1 MKRLTYT
8 FASLL
13 ISSAFGAQQP
23 AVPKAFQNFRVPP
36 SATLRF
42 LASEEGRAFLKATGN
57 PLAGP
62 AIRAFGEPS
71 KTAVVPAAWLAD
83 FHGEAKSPAPAASAC
98 GGPQGTRFNLE
109 PRANAVP
116 QNQASAD
123 FLLNRVGSNEDLI
136 VQAAN
141 DWRGNL
147 ASDTQW
153 DQSVSGYYVHRAAAA
168 DCSVQFEGGLPAFS
182 AQGSN
187 LMGVGDPAV
196 AADPARDAF
205 FMADQRFG
213 SADTGGVGLFRVAA
227 SRLLNASACP
237 SGTHTEAQAASC
249 WEATAPVL
257 LFAQPTFDSISDI
270 PRIAVDER
278 PTSAGVGAGNVY
290 VAIIQFNFDAQT
302 NTVMLASCS
311 NAMVCA
317 APVLVSG
324 SDISAGF
331 ADVQV
336 RSDGLITVSF
346 NNANTDG
353 SATILFTTCTPA
365 AAPSAPACGSPTT
378 VAQVPNPLSPSL
390 NISAPMLNIA
400 IQEFTF
406 PKHAHRKNAG
416 GSFTTFL
423 TYEDC
428 KNPFPGGPCL
438 DAEVVMATSA
448 DNGNTWTTPASVD
461 TASGHHFL
469 PAISTDTSTGVVN
482 LSYMRAHGD
491 KYNHEVEVL
500 RNQIAP
506 GGTTLGTPQQVTT
519 TLDPIDSDPQGL
531 SLLQSD
537 FYMGIKARGTGTV
550 GQSHLYT
557 SFDSTFVAGTYNGQ
571 PDNELNNTI
580 DMFIY

>member
-1 MKRLTYT
+1 
-8 FASLL
+8 
-13 ISSAFGAQQP
+13 
-23 AVPKAFQNFRVPP
+23 
-36 SATLRF
+36 
-42 LASEEGRAFLKATGN
+42 
-57 PLAGP
+57 
-62 AIRAFGEPS
+62 
-71 KTAVVPAAWLAD
+71 
-83 FHGEAKSPAPAASAC
+83 
-98 GGPQGTRFNLE
+98 
-109 PRANAVP
+109 
-116 QNQASAD
+116 
-123 FLLNRVGSNEDLI
+123 
-136 VQAAN
+136 
-141 DWRGNL
+141 
-147 ASDTQW
+147 
-153 DQSVSGYYVHRAAAA
+153 
-168 DCSVQFEGGLPAFS
+168 
-182 AQGSN
+182 
-187 LMGVGDPAV
+187 V

-257 LFAQPTFDSISDI
+257 LFAQPTFDSVSDI

-290 VAIIQFNFDAQT
+290 VAIVEFNFDAQT

-336 RSDGLITVSF
+336 RPDGLITVSF
-346 NNANTDG
+346 NNANADG

-365 AAPSAPACGSPTT
+365 AAPSAPVCGSPTT

-406 PKHAHRKNAG
+406 PKHAHRQNAG
-416 GSFTTFL
+416 GTFTTFL

-448 DNGNTWTTPASVD
+448 DNGNTWTIPVSVD
-461 TASGHHFL
+461 TTHGHHFL
-469 PAISTDTSTGVVN
+469 PAISTDASTGVVN
-482 LSYMRAHGD
+482 LSYMSASGD

-506 GGTTLGTPQQVTT
+506 GATTVGTPQQVTT

-537 FYMGIKARGTGTV
+537 FYMGIKARGTGAV

-571 PDNELNNTI
+571 PEKELNNTI

>member
-1 MKRLTYT
+1 MKRFTYT
-8 FASLL
+8 LASLL

-23 AVPKAFQNFRVPP
+23 AVPKVFQNFRVPP
-36 SATLRF
+36 SAPLRF
-42 LASEEGRAFLKATGN
+42 LASEEGRSFLRATGS

-62 AIRAFGEPS
+62 AIRAFGEPL
-71 KTAVVPAAWLAD
+71 KTTEVPHSWLAD
-83 FHGEAKSPAPAASAC
+83 FTSKAAAVQPAASPC
-98 GGPQGTRFNLE
+98 GGPQGARFNLE
-109 PRANAVP
+109 PSANAVP

-123 FLLNRVGSNEDLI
+123 FLLNRVGLNEDLI

-147 ASDTQW
+147 ASDAQW
-153 DQSVSGYYVHRAAAA
+153 DQSVSGYYVHRAARA
-168 DCSVQFEGGLPAFS
+168 DCSVQFEGGLPAFT
-182 AQGSN
+182 AQSN
-187 LMGVGDPAV
+187 TEMGVGNPAV
-196 AADPARDAF
+196 ASDPNRDAF
-205 FMADQRFG
+205 FIADQRFG
-213 SADTGGVGLFRVAA
+213 SAATGGVGLFRVGA

-237 SGTHTEAQAASC
+237 AGTHSEAQATAC
-249 WEATAPVL
+249 WMATAPVL
-257 LFAQPTFDSISDI
+257 LFAQPTFDSVSDL

-278 PTSAGVGAGNVY
+278 TTSAGVGAGNVY
-290 VAIIQFNFDAQT
+290 VVITQFNFDAQT

-311 NAMVCA
+311 TTLVCA

-324 SDISAGF
+324 SNIAAGF

-346 NNANTDG
+346 SNANSDG
-353 SATILFTTCTPA
+353 SATILFTTCTPN
-365 AAPSAPACGSPTT
+365 AAPSAPVCGSPTT
-378 VAQVPNPLSPSL
+378 VAQVANPLSPSL
-390 NISAPMLNIA
+390 SILAPMVNMKIMD
-400 IQEFTF
+400 FTF
-406 PKHAHRKNAG
+406 PKHANRKNTG

-428 KNPFPGGPCL
+428 KSPFPNGPCL

-482 LSYMRAHGD
+482 LSYMSASGD
-491 KYNHEVEVL
+491 KYNHEVQVL

-506 GGTTLGTPQQVTT
+506 GSTTLGTPQQVTT

-531 SLLQSD
+531 GLLQSD
-537 FYMGIKARGTGTV
+537 VYMGIKARGTGKV
-550 GQSHLYT
+550 GQSRIYT
-557 SFDSTFVAGTYNGQ
+557 SFDSTLVTGVYNGQ

-580 DMFIY
+580 DMFAY